1 MRLKISDNPYTAYQ
15 TMGNEKSDVWITFAV
30 YGANIASMQFDIDNG
45 VLSCIQLGF
54 TGNWNQSTFML
65 EVDGR

>member
-45 VLSCIQLGF
+45 VLYTAWFYWQLE
-54 TGNWNQSTFML
+54 SKYIYA
-65 EVDGR
+65 